1 MNLDL
6 SDSFFAVE
14 GELELST
21 KLLGGNTRDTARKA
35 AQILEKSNQGFI
47 VPTIQQRQWLLV
59 AFARKG
65 LTLYGKA
72 FDIIKVNSELDF
84 SSEEN
89 VEKNVNSISICEIKS
104 TNKVTVK
111 DDFTGFFFSL
121 STAELLTAQ
130 NLKSRYKFVLVN
142 TLSKKFIEL
151 SLKDIFFSLER
162 YLSFVECPVLVL
174 NKH

>member
-89 VEKNVNSISICEIKS
+89 VRSEERRVGKECVQPCR
-104 TNKVTVK
+104 
-111 DDFTGFFFSL
+111 
-121 STAELLTAQ
+121 
-130 NLKSRYKFVLVN
+130 SRWSPY
-142 TLSKKFIEL
+142 
-151 SLKDIFFSLER
+151 
-162 YLSFVECPVLVL
+162 
-174 NKH
+174 H